1 MASQEDFN
9 REYRMDSF
17 SPRVPRI
24 GICIVVTIVSI
35 STTRACAQQTAVPP
49 IDFPVPIQSD
59 HEPLLPVITPHHQN
73 TESLLQSDV
82 QEEDDEDGLGELD
95 DLLELADN
103 DIGNLSQVQVSR
115 PSMAP
120 ALDTV
125 VSTVE
130 RKQST
135 VGRTPAAVYVI
146 TREMIRRSGA
156 RHVPEVL
163 RMAPGV
169 QVAQIDANK
178 WAVSI
183 RGFNGRFANKLLVQI
198 DGRSVYNPLFAGVFW
213 DAQGVL
219 LEDIER
225 IEVVRGPG
233 GAVWGANAVNGVIN
247 IVTRKAADTHGTF
260 IEGGGGNIEQ
270 SFGGFRQGG
279 KVGAN
284 SDMRVFGQWTERGAL
299 ASPTQHDDM
308 HQGRVGA
315 RLDWQSGHSDSHTLQ
330 GDYYNGKAGTLS
342 AFATPAAPFAA
353 LTPYNEE
360 ISGGNVL
367 YRWNRKL
374 SEDSDWQIQTYYEQT
389 QRRFV
394 PAGSHYSRHTVDVDF
409 QHRFK
414 WRQDQDF
421 SWGANYRSNWDNL
434 ETQPF
439 FLSATPQRAQYNNV
453 GAFAQNTTSL
463 YDNYL
468 SLTLGTKLSYNDFTG
483 GEIQP
488 SARLL
493 WTPTDRISSWLA
505 ASRAVRTASR
515 ITANGRVVL
524 PGGPVGP
531 FPVVYPVI
539 NGDPEL
545 EAEDV
550 FSLEAGFRHQ
560 PTSEFSWD
568 LAVFWNRYE
577 DLVGTSA
584 PGFPTGGPEGPISEL
599 SFGNTGSAQTYGAEL
614 ASTYQVNDDWSLHG
628 NYTFLRLDFDGSVL
642 GAAADSPQHQFY
654 LQSSHELSDN
664 VELDLIWRYIDSLPA
679 QAVAGYSS
687 FNVRL
692 GWQPTEEM
700 ELFVMGTN
708 LFAGDHFEFGN
719 DPFAGTQATQVP
731 RGVHAGLALR
741 F

>member
-1 MASQEDFN
+1 
-9 REYRMDSF
+9 MDSF
-17 SPRVPRI
+17 KFSNTTL
-24 GICIVVTIVSI
+24 GICIVVTFAILSVNN
-35 STTRACAQQTAVPP
+35 TVTAQQDALPP
-49 IDFPVPIQSD
+49 VSFPAATQST
-59 HEPLLPVITPHHQN
+59 PGPTLPSHPMDDQGSVELN
-73 TESLLQSDV
+73 DLDLD
-82 QEEDDEDGLGELD
+82 EDSDEDGLGELD
-95 DLLELADN
+95 DLLDLADS
-103 DIGNLSQVQVSR
+103 DLGNLSQVQVAR
-115 PSMAP
+115 PSVSP

-156 RHVPEVL
+156 RYVPEVL

-233 GAVWGANAVNGVIN
+233 GTVWGANAVNGVIN

-260 IEGGGGNIEQ
+260 IEGGGGNLEQ
-270 SFGGFRQGG
+270 AFGAFRHGG
-279 KVGAN
+279 KVGPN
-284 SDMRVFGQWTERGAL
+284 SDLRVFGQWTERDSLTTA
-299 ASPTQHDDM
+299 TQHDGM

-315 RLDWQSGHSDSHTLQ
+315 RLDWKTSHSDTHTLQ
-330 GDYYNGKAGTLS
+330 GDYYNGQSGTLS
-342 AFATPAAPFAA
+342 AFASPTAPFVS

-360 ISGGNVL
+360 IAGGNVL

-374 SEDSDWQIQTYYEQT
+374 SEDSDWQVQTYYEQT

-394 PAGSHYSRHTVDVDF
+394 PAGSHYQRHTVDVDF
-409 QHRFK
+409 QHRFR
-414 WRQDQDF
+414 WQQHHEF
-421 SWGANYRSNWDNL
+421 IWGANYRSNWDDL
-434 ETQPF
+434 EAQPF
-439 FLSATPQRAQYNNV
+439 FLSATPQRSQYSNV
-453 GAFAQNTTSL
+453 SAFAQNTTSL
-463 YDNYL
+463 YKDYL

-483 GEIQP
+483 GEVQP

-493 WTPTDRISSWLA
+493 WTPTDRVSSWLA

-515 ITANGRVVL
+515 ITANGRIVL
-524 PGGPVGP
+524 PGSPVGP
-531 FPVVYPVI
+531 FPAVYPVI
-539 NGDPEL
+539 SGDPEL

-550 FSLEAGFRHQ
+550 FSLEGGFRHQ
-560 PTSEFSWD
+560 PTSDFSWD

-577 DLVGTSA
+577 DLVGTGA
-584 PGFPTGGPEGPISEL
+584 PGFPAAGPEGFISAI

-614 ASTYQVNDDWSLHG
+614 ASTYKVNDDWSLHG

-654 LQSSHELSDN
+654 LQSSHNLSDN
-664 VELDLIWRYIDSLPA
+664 VELDLIWRYIDALPA

-692 GWQPTEEM
+692 GWQPTDEL